1 MIATP
6 QLNTTAKYGLTL
18 LTFIAIIVG
27 LYFISSY
34 DYLLFHGI
42 VELFSVTIAF
52 SIFAIA
58 WNSRNIANNNYFL
71 FVGIAFLFIGCLDLL
86 HALAYE
92 GMGVFPE
99 YGSNLP
105 TQLWIATRYLFS
117 FSLFF
122 SLFFVKRKVHSAFIM
137 TVYTIVTCLVL
148 LSIFYWNIFPQTYI
162 EGVGLTPFKIVSEYV
177 ISFIFICTIG
187 LLFVKRKNF
196 SDDIFKLIIFS
207 ILAAIL
213 SEMAFTL
220 YNDVYGI
227 ANMAGHLL
235 SFFSFFLIYRA
246 MIVTAL
252 KKPYNLLFRDIKQKE
267 TLLTKH
273 SEELTKT
280 NEQLL
285 NEIKERKKAEEAL
298 KISEKIARN
307 HAEELQQ
314 AQTDLKEKA
323 IELEEYATRM
333 EELAEER
340 ASKLRDAERL
350 AAIGATAGM
359 IGHDI
364 RNPLQSIDGAI
375 YLAKDAV
382 TSSSVDDAKQKEIL
396 NYLSMINEQVAYID
410 HMVLD
415 LQDFAK
421 ESTPHLEKTNILSL
435 IDQSLSMIE
444 IPDNIK
450 VNIDVTDDFKTK
462 IDPEQMKR
470 VFVNL
475 INNAIQAMPEGGK
488 LIIKAS
494 KTKKYSSIAFQD
506 TGVGIPDEIKT
517 KIFTPLFTTKAK
529 GQGFGLAVCKKLVEA
544 HGGKIAVK
552 SKLREGTTFTIK
564 LRNQR

>member
-1 MIATP
+1 MTV
-6 QLNTTAKYGLTL
+6 
-18 LTFIAIIVG
+18 IAILIG

-58 WNSRNIANNNYFL
+58 WNSRKIANNTYFL
-71 FVGIAFLFIGCLDLL
+71 FVGIAFLFVGCLDLL

-99 YGSNLP
+99 YGANLA
-105 TQLWIATRYLFS
+105 TQLWIAMRYMFS

-122 SLFFVKRKVHSAFIM
+122 SLFFVNRKIHSALLMI
-137 TVYTIVTCLVL
+137 VYTIVTCLVL
-148 LSIFYWNIFPQTYI
+148 VSIFYWGVFPQAYI
-162 EGVGLTPFKIVSEYV
+162 EGVGLTPFKIISEYV

-227 ANMAGHLL
+227 TNMTGHLL
-235 SFFSFFLIYRA
+235 SFFSFFMIYRA
-246 MIVTAL
+246 LIVTAL
-252 KKPYNLLFRDIKQKE
+252 KKPYNLLFHDIKQKE

-273 SEELTKT
+273 SEELTKA
-280 NEQLL
+280 NEQLR
-285 NEIKERKKAEEAL
+285 NEIDERKKAEDAL

-375 YLAKDAV
+375 YLAKDVV
-382 TSSSVDDAKQKEIL
+382 TSSSVNSEKKKEALDYL
-396 NYLSMINEQVAYID
+396 NMIAEQVAYID

-421 ESTPHLEKTNILSL
+421 ESTPHFEETNVKSL
-435 IDQSLSMIE
+435 TDQALSMIE

-450 VNIDVTDDFKTK
+450 VSTVVADDFKAK

-475 INNAIQAMPEGGK
+475 INNAIQAMPKGGK
-488 LIIKAS
+488 LTIKAS
-494 KTKKYSSIAFQD
+494 KTKNYSSIAFQD
-506 TGVGIPDEIKT
+506 TGIGIPGEIKT
-517 KIFTPLFTTKAK
+517 KIFSPLFTTKSK

-544 HGGKIAVK
+544 HGGKITVK
-552 SKLREGTTFTIK
+552 SKLDKGATFTIK
-564 LRNQR
+564 LPTQQ

>member
-1 MIATP
+1 
-6 QLNTTAKYGLTL
+6 
-18 LTFIAIIVG
+18 
-27 LYFISSY
+27 
-34 DYLLFHGI
+34 
-42 VELFSVTIAF
+42 
-52 SIFAIA
+52 
-58 WNSRNIANNNYFL
+58 
-71 FVGIAFLFIGCLDLL
+71 
-86 HALAYE
+86 
-92 GMGVFPE
+92 
-99 YGSNLP
+99 
-105 TQLWIATRYLFS
+105 
-117 FSLFF
+117 
-122 SLFFVKRKVHSAFIM
+122 
-137 TVYTIVTCLVL
+137 
-148 LSIFYWNIFPQTYI
+148 
-162 EGVGLTPFKIVSEYV
+162 
-177 ISFIFICTIG
+177 
-187 LLFVKRKNF
+187 
-196 SDDIFKLIIFS
+196 
-207 ILAAIL
+207 
-213 SEMAFTL
+213 
-220 YNDVYGI
+220 
-227 ANMAGHLL
+227 
-235 SFFSFFLIYRA
+235 
-246 MIVTAL
+246 
-252 KKPYNLLFRDIKQKE
+252 
-267 TLLTKH
+267 
-273 SEELTKT
+273 
-280 NEQLL
+280 
-285 NEIKERKKAEEAL
+285 
-298 KISEKIARN
+298 
-307 HAEELQQ
+307 
-314 AQTDLKEKA
+314 
-323 IELEEYATRM
+323 
-333 EELAEER
+333 
-340 ASKLRDAERL
+340 
-350 AAIGATAGM
+350 M

-421 ESTPHLEKTNILSL
+421 ESTPQLEKTNILSL

-544 HGGKIAVK
+544 HGGKITVK